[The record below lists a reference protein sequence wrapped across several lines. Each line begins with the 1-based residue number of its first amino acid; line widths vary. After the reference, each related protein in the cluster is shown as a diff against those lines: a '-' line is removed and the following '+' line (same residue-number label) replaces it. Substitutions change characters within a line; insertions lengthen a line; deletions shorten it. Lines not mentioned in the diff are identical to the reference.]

1 MNQARATHK
10 DARMAPRKI
19 RPLAA
24 ALRGISATAAQEQL
38 RYIPGKASQIIREVL
53 KSAIANAVENHDMK
67 ADTLQ
72 VAQVE
77 VNEGLKMSRY
87 RAAARGQ
94 AHPITKR
101 TSHVTVV
108 VEGTAGKARKT
119 KKTEIETVTAD
130 VYAATSGKQES
141 VEGEV
146 DDVSEKDAKSAA
158 LDTAAKQAESFKD
171 KETKKQTG
179 VKYKTHRR
187 KSI

>member
-24 ALRGISATAAQEQL
+24 ALRGVSAVAAQQQL
-38 RYIPGKASQIIREVL
+38 RYIPGKASQIISEVL
-53 KSAIANAVENHDMK
+53 KSAVANAVENEGMK
-67 ADTLQ
+67 AEALKISQ
-72 VAQVE
+72 VQ
-77 VNEGLKMSRY
+77 VNEGLKMRRY

-101 TSHVTVV
+101 TSHVTVI
-108 VEGTAGKARKT
+108 VEGAQGKAKKA

-130 VYAATSGKQES
+130 VYAAESGKEEALEEKAGES
-141 VEGEV
+141 T
-146 DDVSEKDAKSAA
+146 EKEAKAVN
-158 LDTAAKQAESFKD
+158 KKAESFQE
-171 KETKKQTG
+171 KEIKQQQG
-179 VKYKTHRR
+179 GAKYKTHRR